1 MIIKCPSVCVTY
13 VVVFFLSFYIA
24 MICCCT
30 VHVSVRVNV
39 MRCFVWVCACV
50 SVFCVHF
57 EKYVMLK
64 FCACQ
69 NVFSFFCSF
78 HSKNWNTND
87 KTTNSNGLKSDG
99 ILHLHAIILCSV
111 CFFSCISSVRYIF
124 IYFFVTFFRCFY
136 AICIFWIN

>member
-1 MIIKCPSVCVTY
+1 MSLLFFIFLYCNDMLLYSACECTCKCYEVFCV
-13 VVVFFLSFYIA
+13 S
-24 MICCCT
+24 
-30 VHVSVRVNV
+30 
-39 MRCFVWVCACV
+39 VCACV

-111 CFFSCISSVRYIF
+111 CSFFLHVFCSLHLH

-136 AICIFWIN
+136 AICIF